1 MKDLGE
7 VMNQN
12 VSKIYAARVV
22 QASPTEL
29 VAITYELI
37 IEEIEKAECEY
48 KEENK
53 EKLVYYLKRAQRF
66 LAHMMESL
74 DYQYD
79 ISFDLLRL
87 YLYINKRII
96 NSICKLDPKELK
108 NTKSILEK
116 LKKGF
121 KEISH
126 QDKSSSVMENT
137 QQIYA
142 GLTYGKETLNE
153 ININPKDLDRGYK
166 I

>member
-1 MKDLGE
+1 
-7 VMNQN
+7 MNQN

-22 QASPTEL
+22 QASPREL

-37 IEEIEKAECEY
+37 IKEIEKAEYEY

-53 EKLVYYLKRAQRF
+53 EKFVYYLKRAQRF

-87 YLYINKRII
+87 YLYINERII
-96 NSICKLDPKELK
+96 NSICKLDSKELK

-116 LKKGF
+116 LKIGF

-137 QQIYA
+137 TN
-142 GLTYGKETLNE
+142 LCR
-153 ININPKDLDRGYK
+153 INLWERK
-166 I
+166 IK

>member
-1 MKDLGE
+1 
-7 VMNQN
+7 MNQN

-37 IEEIEKAECEY
+37 IKEIEKAEYEY
-48 KEENK
+48 KDENK
-53 EKLVYYLKRAQRF
+53 EKFVYYLKRAQRF

-87 YLYINKRII
+87 YLYINERII
-96 NSICKLDPKELK
+96 NSICKLDSKELK

-116 LKKGF
+116 L
-121 KEISH
+121 
-126 QDKSSSVMENT
+126 
-137 QQIYA
+137 
-142 GLTYGKETLNE
+142 
-153 ININPKDLDRGYK
+153 
-166 I
+166 